1 MAILKHISSKSA
13 NYGRAM
19 EYLMYE
25 QDRLTNRSR
34 VDKDGDL
41 VMRDNFLID
50 SLECNVATFDFECEK
65 LNKQYNKNLAYNDVK
80 SHHYIISFDPKDSS
94 EGNLTIKQAQNIG
107 MDFAK
112 RNFPGHQAIVCTHND
127 GEHASGNM
135 HVHIII
141 NSLRKR
147 DVTRQGFME
156 RKCDNLAGYK
166 HHLTNQYLEYLKK
179 DLMKVCKKEHLN
191 QVDLLSPAKK
201 KVTEREYW
209 AKERGTHKKG
219 SKFELTKDK
228 IRNAID
234 DVASR
239 CKSEKE
245 FAKILKSDYHITLK
259 ASRGRYS
266 YVLPNRDK
274 AIRGR
279 TLGTNYTEEYLREQF
294 KLNRTQYKN
303 ASHEVSDYDTNIAK
317 LEALRSDIRYPKAFT
332 MRTNI
337 PFVRDLQNSAI
348 TTTNRAYDR
357 RMKIN
362 NLKEMAD
369 TIIYMEEHGIDSRT
383 SLEKA
388 YNNRL
393 HKTSEARS
401 ALRKSEDAIKGLNE
415 QIHYTGQ
422 YLANK
427 GVYNAYMKAKDQ
439 SRFRFEHRRE
449 IVLYE
454 AAIRYLKEHADEGTL
469 PSRPYIKTAPG
480 KIATLN
486 TLKATRDKLIKQQQ
500 SIRTRYY
507 SARDKEKEL
516 YTIKR
521 NVDIILDDRSH
532 ERNRDRSV
540 SHER

>member
-1 MAILKHISSKSA
+1 
-13 NYGRAM
+13 
-19 EYLMYE
+19 
-25 QDRLTNRSR
+25 
-34 VDKDGDL
+34 
-41 VMRDNFLID
+41 
-50 SLECNVATFDFECEK
+50 
-65 LNKQYNKNLAYNDVK
+65 
-80 SHHYIISFDPKDSS
+80 
-94 EGNLTIKQAQNIG
+94 
-107 MDFAK
+107 
-112 RNFPGHQAIVCTHND
+112 
-127 GEHASGNM
+127 
-135 HVHIII
+135 
-141 NSLRKR
+141 
-147 DVTRQGFME
+147 
-156 RKCDNLAGYK
+156 
-166 HHLTNQYLEYLKK
+166 
-179 DLMKVCKKEHLN
+179 
-191 QVDLLSPAKK
+191 
-201 KVTEREYW
+201 
-209 AKERGTHKKG
+209 
-219 SKFELTKDK
+219 
-228 IRNAID
+228 
-234 DVASR
+234 
-239 CKSEKE
+239 
-245 FAKILKSDYHITLK
+245 
-259 ASRGRYS
+259 
-266 YVLPNRDK
+266 
-274 AIRGR
+274 
-279 TLGTNYTEEYLREQF
+279 
-294 KLNRTQYKN
+294 
-303 ASHEVSDYDTNIAK
+303 
-317 LEALRSDIRYPKAFT
+317 

-388 YNNRL
+388 YDNRL

-401 ALRKSEDAIKGLNE
+401 SLRKSEDAIKGLNE

-427 GVYNAYMKAKDQ
+427 GVYNAYTKARDK

-521 NVDIILDDRSH
+521 NVDIILEDRSH
-532 ERNRDRSV
+532 NRNRDRVISY
-540 SHER
+540 ER